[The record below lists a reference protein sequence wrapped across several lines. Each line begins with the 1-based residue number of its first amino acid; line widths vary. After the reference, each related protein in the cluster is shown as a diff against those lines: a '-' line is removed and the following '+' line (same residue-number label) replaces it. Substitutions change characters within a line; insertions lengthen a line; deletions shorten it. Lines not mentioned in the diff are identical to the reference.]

1 MQNFE
6 IYICPRTEKIVKLDY
21 KVTEFTDFG
30 KIKGVNFLNA
40 MPVNTVSSTFI
51 RNEIKNGHINSV
63 SSQLPKRVYNEIK
76 YGKYYR

>member
-1 MQNFE
+1 MITKNKYEKEKLGE
-6 IYICPRTEKIVKLDY
+6 IIKLDY
-21 KVTEFTDFG
+21 KVTEFADFG
-30 KIKGVNFLNA
+30 KIKGVNFLNS

-51 RNEIKNGHINSV
+51 RNEVKNGHLNSV